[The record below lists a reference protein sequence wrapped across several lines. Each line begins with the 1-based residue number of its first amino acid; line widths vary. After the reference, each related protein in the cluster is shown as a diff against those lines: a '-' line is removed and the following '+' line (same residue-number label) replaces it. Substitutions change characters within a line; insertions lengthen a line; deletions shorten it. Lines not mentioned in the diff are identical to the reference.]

1 MNKERNYKMATIQL
15 NNTTLTQNIE
25 NERMYDMATITTNNY
40 LTLTNKNERMN
51 DMTNNVMTLS
61 NKKSGSMIDR
71 ISDWLQERRNMMHE
85 MAAEEM
91 MELCQAQEMGIGIG
105 AYLKQ
110 LLMSKSEN
118 RNALIQEIAM
128 DYYRA
133 IEDGISIP
141 AQMQL
146 LDNIQA
152 IAA

>member
-1 MNKERNYKMATIQL
+1 MATIQL
-15 NNTTLTQNIE
+15 NNTTLIQNIE

-51 DMTNNVMTLS
+51 DMTNNVMTLN
-61 NKKSGSMIDR
+61 NKKSGSMIDH

-118 RNALIQEIAM
+118 RNALIQEIVM

-133 IEDGISIP
+133 IEDGVAIP
-141 AQMQL
+141 TQMQL

>member
-1 MNKERNYKMATIQL
+1 MATILL

-40 LTLTNKNERMN
+40 LTLINKNERMN
-51 DMTNNVMTLS
+51 NMTNNVMILNN
-61 NKKSGSMIDR
+61 NKSESLIDR
-71 ISDWLQERRNMMHE
+71 ISEWLQERRNIMRE

-91 MELCQAQEMGIGIG
+91 MELCQAQELGIGIG

-110 LLMSKSEN
+110 LLKSKSEN
-118 RNALIQEIAM
+118 RNALIQEMAM

-133 IEDGISIP
+133 IEDGVAIP
-141 AQMQL
+141 TQMQL

>member
-1 MNKERNYKMATIQL
+1 MATILL

-40 LTLTNKNERMN
+40 LTLINKNERMN
-51 DMTNNVMTLS
+51 NMTNNVMTLN
-61 NKKSGSMIDR
+61 NKKSGSLIDR
-71 ISDWLQERRNMMHE
+71 ISDWLQERRNTIRE

-91 MELCQAQEMGIGIG
+91 MELCQAQELGIGIG

-110 LLMSKSEN
+110 LLKRKSEN
-118 RNALIQEIAM
+118 RNALIQEMAM

-133 IEDGISIP
+133 IEDGVAIP
-141 AQMQL
+141 TQMQL

>member
-1 MNKERNYKMATIQL
+1 MATILL

-40 LTLTNKNERMN
+40 LTLINKNERMN
-51 DMTNNVMTLS
+51 NMTNNVMTLN
-61 NKKSGSMIDR
+61 NKKSGSLIDR
-71 ISDWLQERRNMMHE
+71 ISDWLQERRNTIRE

-91 MELCQAQEMGIGIG
+91 MELCQAQELGIGIG

-110 LLMSKSEN
+110 LLKSKSEN
-118 RNALIQEIAM
+118 RNALIQEMAM

-133 IEDGISIP
+133 IEDGVAIP
-141 AQMQL
+141 TQMQL